1 MKKGISA
8 VKYIRNNKRTCFVL
22 IIAFALTIMVMYV
35 INFLLSATKESF
47 KTIMLEMPK
56 KVMYAN
62 LSDAAYGINEED
74 FATHEEYV
82 DKYQETVE
90 ETENKMRALDGVKFV
105 KRAQKIDTKYAGI
118 IGMVV
123 YETPLLEK
131 EEIKGYI
138 DHFNAKL
145 IDGKMPEEPG
155 DILVDKNVFA
165 NRHYEI
171 GGYYMKEF
179 YGETFKVCGVIESDY
194 MICVGMPNGFTNS
207 GWYTVIC
214 IDEPI
219 TQFKDIAEK
228 LDLNISETEDIID
241 ANDYRAFYDDDVV
254 KSIDSSMDIIILV
267 VMIFLAVSVI
277 VAYVSFMRNRVS
289 EYCLYSSIGYSKKS
303 IYAMMMREM
312 IIIFAAGIIIG
323 AMIAGVI
330 VIFLN
335 KTAVEPMGLIGKL
348 VDLNQISKIMTAIIC
363 IIGLLQIPAVMTI
376 NSIKTIDMIED

>member
-171 GGYYMKEF
+171 GGYYMKDF

-312 IIIFAAGIIIG
+312 IIIFGTGIIIG

>member
-62 LSDAAYGINEED
+62 LSDEAYGINEED

-82 DKYQETVE
+82 DKYQETVA

-171 GGYYMKEF
+171 GGYYMKDF

-267 VMIFLAVSVI
+267 VMIFLAISVI

-312 IIIFAAGIIIG
+312 IIIFGTGIIIG

>member
-62 LSDAAYGINEED
+62 LSDEAYGINEED

-171 GGYYMKEF
+171 GGYYMKDF

-267 VMIFLAVSVI
+267 VMIFLAISVI

-363 IIGLLQIPAVMTI
+363 IIGLLQIPALMTI

>member
-171 GGYYMKEF
+171 GGSYMKDF

>member
-82 DKYQETVE
+82 DKYQETVK

-312 IIIFAAGIIIG
+312 IIIFGTGIIIG
-323 AMIAGVI
+323 AVIAGII

>member
-82 DKYQETVE
+82 EKYQETVE

>member
-82 DKYQETVE
+82 EKYQETVE
-90 ETENKMRALDGVKFV
+90 ETENKMRALDGVIFV

-312 IIIFAAGIIIG
+312 IIIFGTGIIIG

>member
-82 DKYQETVE
+82 EKYQETVE

-171 GGYYMKEF
+171 GGYYMKDF

-348 VDLNQISKIMTAIIC
+348 VDLNQISKIMTAVIC

>member
-82 DKYQETVE
+82 EKYQETVE

-171 GGYYMKEF
+171 GGYYMKDF

-267 VMIFLAVSVI
+267 VMIFLAISVI

-312 IIIFAAGIIIG
+312 IIIFGTGIIIG

>member
-155 DILVDKNVFA
+155 DVLVDKNVFA

-171 GGYYMKEF
+171 GGYYMKDF
-179 YGETFKVCGVIESDY
+179 YGEAFKVCGVIESDY

-267 VMIFLAVSVI
+267 VMIFLAISVI

-312 IIIFAAGIIIG
+312 IIIFGTGIIIG

>member
-267 VMIFLAVSVI
+267 VMIFLAISVI

-312 IIIFAAGIIIG
+312 IIIFGTGIIIG

>member
-62 LSDAAYGINEED
+62 LSDEAYGINEED

-155 DILVDKNVFA
+155 DVLVDKNVFA

-171 GGYYMKEF
+171 GGYYMKDF

-267 VMIFLAVSVI
+267 VMIFLAISVI

-312 IIIFAAGIIIG
+312 IIIFGTGIIIG

-348 VDLNQISKIMTAIIC
+348 VDLNQISKIMTAVIC

>member
-171 GGYYMKEF
+171 GGYYMKDF

-241 ANDYRAFYDDDVV
+241 ANDYREFYDDDVV

-267 VMIFLAVSVI
+267 VMIFLAISVI

>member
-62 LSDAAYGINEED
+62 LSDEAYGINEED

-131 EEIKGYI
+131 EEIKGYM

-171 GGYYMKEF
+171 GGYYMKDF

-267 VMIFLAVSVI
+267 VMIFLAISVI

-363 IIGLLQIPAVMTI
+363 IIGLLQIPVVMTI

>member
-267 VMIFLAVSVI
+267 VMIFLAISVI

-312 IIIFAAGIIIG
+312 IIIFGTGIIIG

-335 KTAVEPMGLIGKL
+335 KMAVEPMGLIGKL

>member
-171 GGYYMKEF
+171 GGYYMKDF

-228 LDLNISETEDIID
+228 LNLNISETEDIID

-267 VMIFLAVSVI
+267 VMIFLAISVI

-348 VDLNQISKIMTAIIC
+348 VDLNQISKIMAAIIC

>member
-171 GGYYMKEF
+171 GGYYMKDF

-267 VMIFLAVSVI
+267 VMIFLAISVI

-312 IIIFAAGIIIG
+312 IIIFGTGIIIG

>member
-82 DKYQETVE
+82 DKYQETVK

-241 ANDYRAFYDDDVV
+241 ANDYREFYDDDVV

>member
-82 DKYQETVE
+82 EKYQETVE

-312 IIIFAAGIIIG
+312 IIIFGTGIIIG

>member
-241 ANDYRAFYDDDVV
+241 ANDYREFYDDDVV

-267 VMIFLAVSVI
+267 VMIFLAISVI

-312 IIIFAAGIIIG
+312 IIIFGTGIIIG

>member
-82 DKYQETVE
+82 DKYQETVK

-312 IIIFAAGIIIG
+312 IIIFGTGIIIG

>member
-171 GGYYMKEF
+171 GGYYMKDF

>member
-62 LSDAAYGINEED
+62 LSDEAYGINEED

-131 EEIKGYI
+131 EEIKCYI

-155 DILVDKNVFA
+155 DVLVDKNVFE

-171 GGYYMKEF
+171 GGYYMKDF

-194 MICVGMPNGFTNS
+194 MICVGIPNGFTNS

-267 VMIFLAVSVI
+267 VMIFLAISVI

>member
-82 DKYQETVE
+82 DKYQETVK

-312 IIIFAAGIIIG
+312 IIIFGTGIIIG

-335 KTAVEPMGLIGKL
+335 KMAVEPMGLIGKL

>member
-62 LSDAAYGINEED
+62 LSDEAYGINEED

-171 GGYYMKEF
+171 GGYYMKDF

-241 ANDYRAFYDDDVV
+241 ANDYREFYDDDVV

-267 VMIFLAVSVI
+267 VMIFLAISVI

-312 IIIFAAGIIIG
+312 IIIFGTGIIIG

>member
-56 KVMYAN
+56 KVLYAN

-82 DKYQETVE
+82 EKYQETVE

-171 GGYYMKEF
+171 GGYYMKDF

>member
-62 LSDAAYGINEED
+62 LSDEAYGINEED

-171 GGYYMKEF
+171 GGYYMKDF

-194 MICVGMPNGFTNS
+194 MICVGIPNGFTNS

-267 VMIFLAVSVI
+267 VMIFLAISVI

>member
-62 LSDAAYGINEED
+62 LSDEAYGINEED

-131 EEIKGYI
+131 EEIKGYM

-171 GGYYMKEF
+171 GGYYMKDF

-267 VMIFLAVSVI
+267 VMIFLAISVI

-312 IIIFAAGIIIG
+312 IIIFGTGIIIG

-363 IIGLLQIPAVMTI
+363 IIGLLQIPVVMTI

>member
-82 DKYQETVE
+82 DKYQETVK

-267 VMIFLAVSVI
+267 VMIFLAISVI

-312 IIIFAAGIIIG
+312 IIIFGTGIIIG

>member
-145 IDGKMPEEPG
+145 IEGKMPEEPG

>member
-62 LSDAAYGINEED
+62 LSDEAYGINEED

-171 GGYYMKEF
+171 GGYYMKDF

-194 MICVGMPNGFTNS
+194 MICVGMPNG
-207 GWYTVIC
+207 
-214 IDEPI
+214 
-219 TQFKDIAEK
+219 
-228 LDLNISETEDIID
+228 
-241 ANDYRAFYDDDVV
+241 
-254 KSIDSSMDIIILV
+254 MH
-267 VMIFLAVSVI
+267 
-277 VAYVSFMRNRVS
+277 
-289 EYCLYSSIGYSKKS
+289 
-303 IYAMMMREM
+303 
-312 IIIFAAGIIIG
+312 
-323 AMIAGVI
+323 
-330 VIFLN
+330 
-335 KTAVEPMGLIGKL
+335 
-348 VDLNQISKIMTAIIC
+348 
-363 IIGLLQIPAVMTI
+363 
-376 NSIKTIDMIED
+376 

>member
-62 LSDAAYGINEED
+62 LSDEAYGINEED

-348 VDLNQISKIMTAIIC
+348 VDLNQISKIMTAVIC

>member
-62 LSDAAYGINEED
+62 LSDEAYGINEED
-74 FATHEEYV
+74 FATHEEYL

-171 GGYYMKEF
+171 GGYFMNDF

-219 TQFKDIAEK
+219 TQFTDIAEK

-267 VMIFLAVSVI
+267 VMIFLAISVI

-376 NSIKTIDMIED
+376 NNIKTIDMIED

>member
-62 LSDAAYGINEED
+62 LSDEAYGINEED

-105 KRAQKIDTKYAGI
+105 KRAQKIDSKYAGI
-118 IGMVV
+118 IGIVV

-131 EEIKGYI
+131 EEIKGYM

-171 GGYYMKEF
+171 GGYYMKDF

-219 TQFKDIAEK
+219 KEFKDIAEK

-267 VMIFLAVSVI
+267 VMIFLAISVI

-312 IIIFAAGIIIG
+312 IIIFGTGIIIG

>member
-8 VKYIRNNKRTCFVL
+8 VKYIRNNKCTCFVL

-56 KVMYAN
+56 KVVYAN

-171 GGYYMKEF
+171 GGYYMKDF

-219 TQFKDIAEK
+219 TRFNDIAEK

-267 VMIFLAVSVI
+267 VMIFLAISVI

-348 VDLNQISKIMTAIIC
+348 VDLNQISKIMAAIFC

>member
-155 DILVDKNVFA
+155 DVLVDKNVFA

-348 VDLNQISKIMTAIIC
+348 VDLNQISKIMTAVIC

>member
-267 VMIFLAVSVI
+267 VMIFLAISVI

>member
-62 LSDAAYGINEED
+62 LSDEAYGINEED

-312 IIIFAAGIIIG
+312 IIIFGTGIIIG

>member
-8 VKYIRNNKRTCFVL
+8 VKYIKNNKRTCFVL

-171 GGYYMKEF
+171 GGYFMKDF

-219 TQFKDIAEK
+219 KEFKDIAEK

-267 VMIFLAVSVI
+267 VMIFLAISVI

>member
-62 LSDAAYGINEED
+62 LSDEAYGINEED

-171 GGYYMKEF
+171 GGYYMKDF

-241 ANDYRAFYDDDVV
+241 ANDYREFYDDDVV

-312 IIIFAAGIIIG
+312 IIIFGTGIIIG